1 MDWKSRWPDLI
12 LPIGMVACL
21 MVIFVPLPASLM
33 DLLLAA
39 NISLA
44 VLILLGTIYIRSPLE
59 FSIFP
64 SLLLAAT
71 LGRLALNIGTTRL
84 ILTRGASEQ
93 ENAAGAVIQGFAQ
106 FVSGDSL
113 VVGFVLFAII
123 VVVQF
128 VVITKGAT
136 RISEVAARFALDGL
150 PGRQMAI
157 DAELSSGAITAEQ
170 AKKFRAET
178 IEHAD
183 FYGAMDGASKFV
195 RGDAIAGLAIT
206 GINICGG
213 LIIGVSAGMPL
224 GQAANTFTRLTIG
237 DGLASQL
244 PALLISAAA
253 ALLVT
258 RSTKKIDLPRESLK
272 QVFGQPVA
280 LTVTAFFLALLILTE
295 LPKFPLALMA
305 SGFLVLAY
313 VLRQEEKKN
322 LVPAANQPGFP
333 GGSSPSPAQ
342 DATIEKLLSNEVLEM
357 ELGRGLIRLADTRQ
371 GGGLLAMITNIRK
384 NLASDLGLILP
395 KLRVRDNLNLPD
407 LEFQIK
413 LQGYPVKSG
422 KIDPVS
428 FLAVDRGR
436 ATGPIPRR
444 AIREMPPEGFM
455 EWPCFWIAPE
465 AYEETI
471 ANGYEVF
478 SAEEAIAQQL
488 LVTAEQY
495 ASTILT
501 REATQ
506 QLIQE
511 LQRHAPAVVK
521 ELIPDQMS
529 LGQIQRILRG
539 LLDEGVSIRPLEL
552 ILETLGD
559 HVRSGASSWQLL
571 ESVRIRL
578 GRHIYNR
585 FQDPSIGKIVAYSI
599 DANTQDRILNSVERN
614 QQEIQFN
621 LSRQCLESLT
631 DAIASA
637 ALKMSAAGYRPVL
650 LVNQDLRPIIAELVI
665 QASISIRVIG
675 SRELNNAPVE
685 VLGSI
690 SEQTLFPSGSAAA

>member
-12 LPIGMVACL
+12 LPVGIVACL

-33 DLLLAA
+33 DFFLAA

-84 ILTRGASEQ
+84 ILTKGASDQ

-157 DAELSSGAITAEQ
+157 DAELNSGAITAEQ
-170 AKKFRAET
+170 AKKLRAET

-213 LIIGVSAGMPL
+213 LMIGMSAGMPL

-258 RSTKKIDLPRESLK
+258 RSTTKLDLPRESLR
-272 QVFGQPVA
+272 QIFGQPVA
-280 LTVTAFFLALLILTE
+280 LTVTAFFLGLLILTD
-295 LPKFPLALMA
+295 LPKIPLAMMA
-305 SGFLVLAY
+305 CGFLVLAY
-313 VLRQEEKKN
+313 VARQEEKKQAPVAN
-322 LVPAANQPGFP
+322 PNGVPTSSSLPAAP
-333 GGSSPSPAQ
+333 
-342 DATIEKLLSNEVLEM
+342 DATLEKLLANEILEM

-384 NLASDLGLILP
+384 HLASDLGVILP

-407 LEFQIK
+407 LEFQIL
-413 LQGYPVKSG
+413 LQGNLVKSG
-422 KIDPVS
+422 KIDPTS

-455 EWPCFWIAPE
+455 EGPCFWIAPE
-465 AYEETI
+465 AYEETV
-471 ANGYEVF
+471 ANGYEIF

-488 LVTAEQY
+488 LHTAEQH

-501 REATQ
+501 REATN

-511 LQRHAPAVVK
+511 LQRHSPAVVK

-529 LGQIQRILRG
+529 IGQIQRILRG

-559 HVRSGASSWQLL
+559 HVSSGVSSWQLL
-571 ESVRIRL
+571 EWVRIRL
-578 GRHIYNR
+578 GRHICSR
-585 FQDPSIGKIVAYSI
+585 FQDPVVGKIAAYSI
-599 DANTQDRILNSVERN
+599 ESDTQHRILAAVERN
-614 QQEIQFN
+614 QTEIQFN
-621 LSRQCLESLT
+621 LPRHCLEALT
-631 DAIASA
+631 DAIESA
-637 ALKMSAAGYRPVL
+637 ALKMSAAGYRPIL
-650 LVNQDLRPIIAELVI
+650 LVNQELRPIIAELVI
-665 QASISIRVIG
+665 QASLNIRVIG

-685 VLGSI
+685 LLGSI
-690 SEQTLFPSGSAAA
+690 SEETLFPSNSAAA